1 MPDRPKTA
9 RALRIV
15 IFFAGLLVCWEGAV
29 RLLHVP
35 DWLVPA
41 PSRIGAVMAEMN
53 AVMLRHTFVT
63 LQETVLGFLLALVV
77 GVVCGIGIIHFPIL
91 RDTLYPVLIMFNSF
105 PKIAI
110 APLFVIWIGVGIES
124 KIANAFLLA
133 LFPIVIN
140 AILGLTDMEPDLLEM
155 VRAMSRSRWVLFWK
169 IRLPHSLP
177 YLFAGCKIGISLAVI
192 GAIVGEFI
200 SGRSGLGYLVLTA
213 NNYFNTPMAFT
224 ALAYLVA
231 MSLALYGM
239 VGLAERLLLPWYHRE
254 SGVP

>member
-1 MPDRPKTA
+1 MSDRLDSV
-9 RALRIV
+9 RVLRITV
-15 IFFAGLLVCWEGAV
+15 FFAGLILLWEAAA
-29 RLLHVP
+29 RFLRVP
-35 DWLVPA
+35 EWLFPA
-41 PSRIGAVMAEMN
+41 PSKIAGVIAQQN
-53 AVMLRHTFVT
+53 TTMLFHTLVT
-63 LQETVLGFLLALVV
+63 MEETILGFALALVV

-140 AILGLTDMEPDLLEM
+140 AILGLTDMEPELLEM

-200 SGRSGLGYLVLTA
+200 SGRSGLGYMVLAA
-213 NNYFNTPMAFT
+213 NNYFNTPMAFA
-224 ALAYLVA
+224 ALVYLVVS
-231 MSLALYGM
+231 SLALYGIL
-239 VGLAERLLLPWYHRE
+239 VLAERLLLPWYRR
-254 SGVP
+254 GL